1 MAISINRCVVT
12 KAGNTI
18 TYGDTSERRDLGGK
32 TMAQSVKPSSY
43 EEAIKN
49 MMRGDGF
56 ITTTRPDTSLAIT
69 VKNATGLLAS
79 MRRLPNIKNVI
90 FNPPA
95 TVVYFEDGTKT
106 VVKCQEGDEFDAEK
120 GLAMAVAKR
129 AYGNKGNYCN
139 QMKKWVEE
147 WNEEQARI
155 DAREKENHAL
165 DAAMKRFVRDSEE
178 TKPWRVWW
186 VRYNPKREIIE
197 RGVRGKYLTEEPACE
212 LYNQFCEWNRDCWVV
227 ISPIDPW
234 ADDTLV
240 SAVPLRDFDEDME
253 FVAAKSNELK
263 LKADD
268 HKPWRIWYR
277 QIDPSTLKAIGS
289 GVDLQTYNTFDEAVK
304 AAHAKYM
311 YNDEYH
317 FWISRNNPWTGA
329 DK

>member
-1 MAISINRCVVT
+1 MAISINRVIVT

-32 TMAQSVKPSSY
+32 TMAQDKSIY
-43 EEAIKN
+43 
-49 MMRGDGF
+49 
-56 ITTTRPDTSLAIT
+56 ITTAGRIAGNSYHQAFVDYANMIT
-69 VKNATGLLAS
+69 GKHGVIMS
-79 MRRLPNIKNVI
+79 RLPNIKNVI

-106 VVKCQEGDEFDAEK
+106 VVKCQKGDEFDAEK

-165 DAAMKRFVRDSEE
+165 DAAMRRFAKDSEE
-178 TKPWRVWW
+178 TKPCRIWW
-186 VRYNPKREIIE
+186 IRFDQSLVPVE
-197 RGVRGKYLTEEPACE
+197 RCVRGKYFSKEFANEKLKEFSK
-212 LYNQFCEWNRDCWVV
+212 NNVDCSAAV
-227 ISPIDPW
+227 SEDDPW
-234 ADDTLV
+234 ADNTVVAKL
-240 SAVPLRDFDEDME
+240 PLRDFDEDME

-277 QIDPSTLKAIGS
+277 QIDPATLKAIGS